1 MNNLLVNILMGFS
14 ISKYWLSKYH
24 SNLLVIPRVL
34 RFLLRQ
40 YKSFDPSKLSFHL
53 RIALRSVQ
61 HRLVF
66 SAGQNILVRFSSY
79 LLSSWYKPTLNKKT
93 RRIKKIKRNQKKIL
107 KKKNNK
113 RRRKKLKIVTNN
125 LNTNKAKKD
134 SIALK
139 LVKLQLSLK
148 PNFNFKINF
157 SLEKYIQG
165 FFDKISE
172 TISNY
177 KIIKDDEK
185 RKLKI
190 EKIENERKEKI
201 LIEKQKKEEEELRV
215 KLKEQALKDEA
226 RLEKQRTKD
235 IKLFLRKEQALLRI
249 EQAEKQKQF
258 LKQLRLDK
266 QIEKFRIREVK
277 ELERLEK
284 ISLREKRE
292 DYTGLQERIDK
303 LKQKYRIIRD
313 QKIRERVEALGVK
326 LQGDEDRETLLVK
339 EKEYTLARQKIE
351 FALESFY
358 RSASSLV
365 FQLNKRHI
373 TRNMSIFR
381 CIDRRFETGEIFIK
395 WDESQDEEW
404 LLLIYIKNN
413 SPDEGIVIEDKT
425 NPEKNLSHEF
435 RNIDIFKASDT
446 MVDSL
451 TQLIARARA
460 KNNN

>member
-1 MNNLLVNILMGFS
+1 MKKKHKK
-14 ISKYWLSKYH
+14 SKK
-24 SNLLVIPRVL
+24 
-34 RFLLRQ
+34 
-40 YKSFDPSKLSFHL
+40 
-53 RIALRSVQ
+53 
-61 HRLVF
+61 
-66 SAGQNILVRFSSY
+66 
-79 LLSSWYKPTLNKKT
+79 NKKIKKKVSKSRQLKKT
-93 RRIKKIKRNQKKIL
+93 FNRGKKFKKKRNKRIKRAKLKNNTKKITYNHNKIKKID
-107 KKKNNK
+107 NNS
-113 RRRKKLKIVTNN
+113 LV
-125 LNTNKAKKD
+125 
-134 SIALK
+134 LK

-148 PNFNFKINF
+148 PQFNFKIKF

-177 KIIKDDEK
+177 KILKDDEK
-185 RKLKI
+185 RRLKL

-201 LIEKQKKEEEELRV
+201 INEKKKKDEEALRL
-215 KLKEQALKDEA
+215 KLKEQTLKDEA

-284 ISLREKRE
+284 ISLKERRE
-292 DYTGLQERIDK
+292 DYAGLQERIDQ
-303 LKQKYRIIRD
+303 LKKKYQIIRD
-313 QKIRERVEALGVK
+313 QKIKERVESLGVK
-326 LQGDEDRETLLVK
+326 LQGDEDRETLLQK

-365 FQLNKRHI
+365 FQLNKRHL
-373 TRNMSIFR
+373 TRDMSILR

-425 NPEKNLSHEF
+425 NPDKNISHEF
-435 RNIDIFKASDT
+435 RNVDIFKASDT

-451 TQLIARARA
+451 TQLIARKRD

>member
-1 MNNLLVNILMGFS
+1 MKKKQKKSKKNKKFKKKAISSKGSKKSRKTSKNKKKKFKKKSKKTKKVKSRNIKKK
-14 ISKYWLSKYH
+14 I
-24 SNLLVIPRVL
+24 
-34 RFLLRQ
+34 
-40 YKSFDPSKLSFHL
+40 
-53 RIALRSVQ
+53 
-61 HRLVF
+61 
-66 SAGQNILVRFSSY
+66 SY
-79 LLSSWYKPTLNKKT
+79 LK
-93 RRIKKIKRNQKKIL
+93 IKKKPS
-107 KKKNNK
+107 
-113 RRRKKLKIVTNN
+113 
-125 LNTNKAKKD
+125 D
-134 SIALK
+134 SLTLK

-148 PNFNFKINF
+148 PQFNFKINF

-172 TISNY
+172 TISSY
-177 KIIKDDEK
+177 KTLKYDEK
-185 RKLKI
+185 RRLKL
-190 EKIENERKEKI
+190 EKIENERKAKI
-201 LIEKQKKEEEELRV
+201 AIEKQKKEEEILRV
-215 KLKEQALKDEA
+215 KLKEQSLKDEA
-226 RLEKQRTKD
+226 RIEKQRTKD

-277 ELERLEK
+277 ELERLER
-284 ISLREKRE
+284 ISLKEKRE
-292 DYTGLQERIDK
+292 DYAGLQERIDK
-303 LKQKYRIIRD
+303 LKEKYRVIRD
-313 QKIRERVEALGVK
+313 QKIKERVEALGVK
-326 LQGDEDRETLLVK
+326 LQGDEDREALLFK

-365 FQLNKRHI
+365 FQLNKRHV

-395 WDESQDEEW
+395 WDESEDEEW

-425 NPEKNLSHEF
+425 NPEKNFSHEF

-451 TQLIARARA
+451 TQLIAKKRA
-460 KNNN
+460 KEKN

>member
-1 MNNLLVNILMGFS
+1 MKKKQKK
-14 ISKYWLSKYH
+14 SK
-24 SNLLVIPRVL
+24 
-34 RFLLRQ
+34 
-40 YKSFDPSKLSFHL
+40 
-53 RIALRSVQ
+53 
-61 HRLVF
+61 
-66 SAGQNILVRFSSY
+66 
-79 LLSSWYKPTLNKKT
+79 KKT
-93 RRIKKIKRNQKKIL
+93 KT
-107 KKKNNK
+107 KKKN
-113 RRRKKLKIVTNN
+113 
-125 LNTNKAKKD
+125 KAKRAKRKINKIRKSSKKQRKNKSKKPKKVNYQPKIKKKQKD
-134 SIALK
+134 SLVLK
-139 LVKLQLSLK
+139 LVKFQLSLK
-148 PNFNFKINF
+148 PQFNFKFNF
-157 SLEKYIQG
+157 GLEKSIQR

-177 KIIKDDEK
+177 KILKTDEK
-185 RKLKI
+185 RRIKI
-190 EKIENERKEKI
+190 EKIERERKEKI
-201 LIEKQKKEEEELRV
+201 EEAEKKKEEENLRL
-215 KLKEQALKDEA
+215 KLREQTLREEK

-277 ELERLEK
+277 ELEKLEK
-284 ISLREKRE
+284 ISLKEKRE
-292 DYTGLQERIDK
+292 DYSGLQERIDK
-303 LKQKYRIIRD
+303 LKEKYRLLRD
-313 QKIRERVEALGVK
+313 QKIKERVEALGVK
-326 LQGDEDRETLLVK
+326 LQGDEDRETLLEK
-339 EKEYTLARQKIE
+339 EKEYTLARQKVE

-373 TRNMSIFR
+373 TRDMSIFR
-381 CIDRRFETGEIFIK
+381 CIDRRFETGEVFIK
-395 WDESQDEEW
+395 WDESSDDEW

-435 RNIDIFKASDT
+435 RNVDIFKASDT

-451 TQLIARARA
+451 TQLIARKRA

>member
-1 MNNLLVNILMGFS
+1 M
-14 ISKYWLSKYH
+14 KKKPKK
-24 SNLLVIPRVL
+24 SN
-34 RFLLRQ
+34 
-40 YKSFDPSKLSFHL
+40 KLK
-53 RIALRSVQ
+53 
-61 HRLVF
+61 
-66 SAGQNILVRFSSY
+66 N
-79 LLSSWYKPTLNKKT
+79 T
-93 RRIKKIKRNQKKIL
+93 KKIKKNKKKITKFKTFKKFKKNQKKKN
-107 KKKNNK
+107 KKIKEKKIRNNK
-113 RRRKKLKIVTNN
+113 KIIFQSNIKKTHKESLI
-125 LNTNKAKKD
+125 
-134 SIALK
+134 LK
-139 LVKLQLSLK
+139 LVKFQLSLK
-148 PNFNFKINF
+148 PEFNFKINF
-157 SLEKYIQG
+157 SLEKYIQR

-172 TISNY
+172 TISSY
-177 KIIKDDEK
+177 KILKHDEK
-185 RKLKI
+185 RRLKV

-201 LIEKQKKEEEELRV
+201 ALQKQKIEEELLKV
-215 KLKEQALKDEA
+215 KLKEQTLKDEE

-258 LKQLRLDK
+258 LKQLKLDK

-292 DYTGLQERIDK
+292 DYAGLQERIDK
-303 LKQKYRIIRD
+303 LKDKYRIIRD

-326 LQGDEDRETLLVK
+326 LQGDEDRETLLSK
-339 EKEYTLARQKIE
+339 EKEFTLARQKIE

-365 FQLNKRHI
+365 FQLNKRHV

-395 WDESQDEEW
+395 WDESEDEEW
-404 LLLIYIKNN
+404 LLLIYIKDN

-435 RNIDIFKASDT
+435 KNIDIFKASDT

-451 TQLIARARA
+451 TQLIARKRE